1 MFLRFVAENIFSFKD
16 AVEFNTFPSSRSH
29 SHNHHKSA
37 CSHATALRLAAIYGA
52 NGAGK
57 SNLLAAI
64 DLLRNAVLLGTL
76 DSIRQNGSLAFRFDK
91 DCLDKPSGLA
101 IEFYENKKVF
111 YYHLEFKDHEVML
124 EELLLSKKTK
134 DVTIFHREGSDI
146 KLNGDMLTKGVN
158 RTFLDALDR
167 LVRSDMLLLSFFGQ
181 YYPTEFEVVTEAY
194 SWFVNR
200 LRIVLP
206 DTISGHVP
214 HLLDTFDSFKRLV
227 NATIPELKT
236 GINSL
241 DVEKIVVSEETAKG
255 NPMLL
260 SAIREAR
267 KNPGEPQ
274 IVEGESP
281 TEISNVVFE
290 GGQVWQKTL
299 LSIHTDI
306 AGNTYTAPIS
316 IESDGTR
323 RLIEYMPLFFAITHS
338 DAVYVLDEIERSV
351 HPIMIKSIIHKI
363 SAMENAAGQIIFTT
377 HESGLLDQDIFR
389 PDEIWFAQKD
399 SEQATKL
406 YPLSDYNI
414 HRTANIENGYLAGR
428 YGGIPFLSNLK
439 DLHW

>member
-1 MFLRFVAENIFSFKD
+1 MLLRFVAENIFSFKD
-16 AVEFNTFPSSRSH
+16 AVEFNTFPSSKSH

-64 DLLRNAVLLGTL
+64 DLLRNAVLSGTL

>member
-16 AVEFNTFPSSRSH
+16 AVEFNTFPSSKSH

-227 NATIPELKT
+227 NATIPELKI

>member
-1 MFLRFVAENIFSFKD
+1 MFLRFIAENIFSFKD
-16 AVEFNTFPSSRSH
+16 AVEFNTFPSSKSH

-64 DLLRNAVLLGTL
+64 DLLRNAVLSGTL

-214 HLLDTFDSFKRLV
+214 HLLDTFDSFKSLV

-406 YPLSDYNI
+406 YPLSDYSI

>member
-16 AVEFNTFPSSRSH
+16 AVEFNTFPSSKSH

-200 LRIVLP
+200 LRIMLP

>member
-16 AVEFNTFPSSRSH
+16 AVEFNTFPSSKSH

-241 DVEKIVVSEETAKG
+241 DVEKMVVSEETAKG

-281 TEISNVVFE
+281 AEISNVVFE